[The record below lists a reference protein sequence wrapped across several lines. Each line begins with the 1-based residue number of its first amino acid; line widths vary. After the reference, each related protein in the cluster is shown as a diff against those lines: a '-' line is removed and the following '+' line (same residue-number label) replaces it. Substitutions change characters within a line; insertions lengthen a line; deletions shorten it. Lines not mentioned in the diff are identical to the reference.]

1 MFKFV
6 VAGTVAAFAA
16 AKKHPI
22 RQELVDEIKANAS
35 WEAHTVETNPLRHM
49 TRE

>member
-22 RQELVDEIKANAS
+22 RQELVDELKGSVS
-35 WEAHTVETNPLRHM
+35 W
-49 TRE
+49 

>member
-6 VAGTVAAFAA
+6 IAGSVAAFAA

-22 RQELVDEIKANAS
+22 REELVNEIKANAS
-35 WEAHTVETNPLRHM
+35 WESHTVETNPLRMM

>member
-6 VAGTVAAFAA
+6 IAGTVAAFAS

-35 WEAHTVETNPLRHM
+35 W
-49 TRE
+49 